1 MIITSELTGK
11 RYETVDDCIEDEK
24 RFKEAQA
31 AKELAEKARQAKID
45 AAYKKAIDAFR
56 EYQKALGVSDDDAQV
71 FGLDFI
77 TDLIFGKDK

>member
-11 RYETVDDCIEDEK
+11 RYETVDDCIKDE
-24 RFKEAQA
+24 RAFKEQQA

-45 AAYKKAIDAFR
+45 AAYKKAIDAFK
-56 EYQKALGVSDDDAQV
+56 EYQEALGVSDDDAQV

-77 TDLIFGKDK
+77 TDLIFGKDR

>member
-11 RYETVDDCIEDEK
+11 RYETVDECVADEK

-45 AAYKKAIDAFR
+45 AAYKKAINAFK
-56 EYQKALGVSDDDAQV
+56 EYQEALGVSDDDAQV

-77 TDLIFGKDK
+77 ADLIFGKDE